1 MQGKDDAHKYDDII
15 DLPHHISPTRP
26 RMSVRDRAAQFAP
39 FAALTGHDAV
49 IAETARLTDACT
61 ELDESEKSILNEK
74 LQMILEHIDDAP
86 EVTITYFVPDARKS
100 GGAYVSLTGQ
110 VKKIDEYEHQVIMT
124 DGAAIAIDSIYA
136 IESRLFN
143 IGIY

>member
-15 DLPHHISPTRP
+15 DLPHHVSSTRP
-26 RMSVRDRAAQFAP
+26 RMSVSDRAAQFAP

-49 IAETARLTDACT
+49 IEETARLTDKCA
-61 ELDESEKSILNEK
+61 ELDESEKSMLNEK

-86 EVTITYFVPDARKS
+86 EVSVIYFVPDARKS
-100 GGAYVSLTGQ
+100 GGAYVSITGQ

-124 DGAAIAIDSIYA
+124 DGATIAIDSIYA
-136 IESRLFN
+136 IEGELFN
-143 IGIY
+143 FRL